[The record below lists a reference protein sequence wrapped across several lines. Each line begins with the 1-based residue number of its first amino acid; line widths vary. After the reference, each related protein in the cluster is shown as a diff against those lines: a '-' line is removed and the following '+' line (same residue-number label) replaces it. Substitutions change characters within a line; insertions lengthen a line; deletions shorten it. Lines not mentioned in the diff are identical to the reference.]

1 MQRPAQEVQSDVFLL
16 VEKIKNGD
24 REAFVTLTR
33 RYQRKVFALAYSFF
47 GNTEDALDIVQE
59 TFLRLYQKVH
69 MFKKGRNFQSWLLQI
84 AKNICIDVY
93 RKQHRK
99 NQPPE
104 FERQRVEM
112 DPVDAESS
120 DGYSRQDLQRI
131 FSSCL
136 QKLTDKQRMVF
147 LMKHT
152 NELKYSEIAQ
162 ILEIAPGTVKSL
174 HFKAVQNMRALAGPY
189 LGRLR

>member
-1 MQRPAQEVQSDVFLL
+1 MQRPAQEVHGDVILL
-16 VEKIKNGD
+16 VERIKNGE

-33 RYQRKVFALAYSFF
+33 LYQKKVFALAYAFF
-47 GNTEDALDIVQE
+47 GNTEDALDIVQD

-69 MFKKGRNFQSWLLQI
+69 TFRKGKNFQSWLLQI

-99 NQPPE
+99 NQPFE
-104 FERQRVEM
+104 FERQVEGM
-112 DPVDAESS
+112 DPVDVESS
-120 DGYSRQDLQRI
+120 DGYSRQDLRRV

-136 QKLTDKQRMVF
+136 QKLTDKQRLVF
-147 LMKHT
+147 MMKHC
-152 NELKYSEIAQ
+152 NEFKYREIAQ

-174 HFKAVQNMRALAGPY
+174 HCKAVQNMRALAGPR
-189 LGRLR
+189 LGRVR